1 MTGSVVIEQPTPC
14 DVAGKLA
21 NLPLTIPGCPVYC
34 PTFNSLPV
42 PPCVTTDVCGNVAPD
57 VPASVVNIK
66 PAPDVII
73 PSTDVCSDLAYNF
86 NLSSCQTGSSFT
98 WAGNNANGSETIPIL
113 LSNPGSDTMDV
124 SYFGQA
130 TFNGCSSLST
140 EFFFHVLPAPST
152 DFTIHPDPAFLNV
165 GAGFEGSPVSTAGAI
180 NSWAWSFDGNTGISG
195 MTTVYA
201 FSSIGT
207 HEACLH
213 ITTVDGC
220 PATICKAI
228 EVVTEQLV
236 IPNIFTPNG
245 DGLNENLEFKNLEYF
260 QGNSLEVYN
269 RWGNIVYSKT
279 NYNNNWNGADLSEGT
294 YYYVLNVALLG
305 AFSGYVQLS
314 R

>member
-1 MTGSVVIEQPTPC
+1 
-14 DVAGKLA
+14 
-21 NLPLTIPGCPVYC
+21 
-34 PTFNSLPV
+34 
-42 PPCVTTDVCGNVAPD
+42 
-57 VPASVVNIK
+57 
-66 PAPDVII
+66 
-73 PSTDVCSDLAYNF
+73 
-86 NLSSCQTGSSFT
+86 
-98 WAGNNANGSETIPIL
+98 
-113 LSNPGSDTMDV
+113 
-124 SYFGQA
+124 
-130 TFNGCSSLST
+130 
-140 EFFFHVLPAPST
+140 
-152 DFTIHPDPAFLNV
+152 
-165 GAGFEGSPVSTAGAI
+165 
-180 NSWAWSFDGNTGISG
+180 